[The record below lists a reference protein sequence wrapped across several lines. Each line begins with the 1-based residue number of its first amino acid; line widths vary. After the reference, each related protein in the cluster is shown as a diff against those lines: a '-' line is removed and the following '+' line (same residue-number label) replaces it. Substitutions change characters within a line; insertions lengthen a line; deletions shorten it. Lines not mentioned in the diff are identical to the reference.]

1 MDILGFIVH
10 NNKNEEVITCIAIDL
25 QRTRS
30 WKSKF
35 FLQGQSKNR
44 KNILIL

>member
-35 FLQGQSKNR
+35 FFARAKQEQKKTS
-44 KNILIL
+44 